1 MKIQSK
7 LPTIVQNVSKPFD
20 EFLCNF
26 FKQIYGIE
34 QIRIE
39 WVYGFYEMLIK
50 ENNNYKLNEL
60 RMIIENKVR

>member
-7 LPTIVQNVSKPFD
+7 LPTIVQNVSKAFD